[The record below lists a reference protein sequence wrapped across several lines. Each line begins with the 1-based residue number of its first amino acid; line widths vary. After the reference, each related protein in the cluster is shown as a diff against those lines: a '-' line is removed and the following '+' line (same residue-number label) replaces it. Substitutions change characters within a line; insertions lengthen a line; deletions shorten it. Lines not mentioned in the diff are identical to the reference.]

1 VAGAKT
7 YAILLRAIG
16 PVTHKL
22 MSMEA
27 WRAAAAK
34 AGLEAP
40 ETALATGNMIASFAG
55 SATEATKAM
64 TEVLRGFG
72 LKDNVIPVL
81 REPALL
87 ERLIAS
93 GIMTGAEERPRETAI
108 YFFIERRPDLE
119 WAKTYEGR
127 ERLAVVEDHLLVD
140 FDGDTANSGVLLR
153 RIEKT
158 CGTSTARNLNTVR
171 SLVRLAANRG
181 KTA

>member
-1 VAGAKT
+1 MAGAKT

-22 MSMEA
+22 MSMTA
-27 WRAAAAK
+27 WREASAK
-34 AGLEAP
+34 AGFHGP
-40 ETALATGNMIASFAG
+40 ETTLATGNMVASFAG
-55 SATEATKAM
+55 SANEATTSM

-72 LKDNVIPVL
+72 LKDNVVPVL
-81 REPALL
+81 REPAML

-93 GIMTGAEERPRETAI
+93 EIMTGAEERPRETAI
-108 YFFIERRPDLE
+108 FFFVDRQPDLD

-127 ERLAVVEDHLLVD
+127 EKLAVMEDHLLVD
-140 FDGDTANSGVLLR
+140 FNGDTANSGVLLR